1 MKGKLAKFLLLD
13 LSTFLSI
20 FILRI
25 FTGKAL
31 SKKNQAVTKIMNMDI
46 WLIGTLSQLF
56 KRGSYT

>member
-31 SKKNQAVTKIMNMDI
+31 SKKPQAVTKIMNMDI